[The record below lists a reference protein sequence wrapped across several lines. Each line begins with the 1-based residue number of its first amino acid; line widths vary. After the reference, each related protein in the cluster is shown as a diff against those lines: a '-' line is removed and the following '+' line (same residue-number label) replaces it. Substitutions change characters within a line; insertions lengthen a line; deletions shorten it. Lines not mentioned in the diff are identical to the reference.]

1 MPKKKMKVKK
11 KKMKA
16 KKVKSQGTTSPESHA
31 AEPSEDMNAEKSLA
45 SSQVTEEKASEEEGT
60 EASQEVGLGV
70 KEEEVAE
77 PEGGKEIVRLK
88 YKALS
93 KVLRHGLR
101 FSHPGMGRDSWVEC
115 MGFLIGDVNNGL
127 VEVKDAVPMVH
138 GSLVEV
144 EFNAEHYAKADEIN
158 QELTDDNWVVGW
170 YHTHPGH
177 GLFLSAVDK
186 VNQSG
191 YQSLNPKAVALV
203 FDPSKFGQESELDNY
218 LKIFRLKNPQ
228 LREGSEFIEVDLVE
242 VDSSL
247 PEVTD
252 ALYEASKLDVKTG
265 PLVLEFGEEYKEPA
279 FEKSEEAENM
289 EKEMVAMRKKIENM
303 EREIIFLR
311 AQLEGIIESSKEL
324 KVAQKKRKKAKPRKE
339 LTECPFCGYDSVL
352 QDDTQCASCGK
363 QF

>member
-1 MPKKKMKVKK
+1 MPKKKVKVKK
-11 KKMKA
+11 KKMRA
-16 KKVKSQGTTSPESHA
+16 KKGKPQGVPSSESHA
-31 AEPSEDMNAEKSLA
+31 KELSEDMNAEESTA
-45 SSQVTEEKASEEEGT
+45 STQDIEDRAAEEGSGASEG
-60 EASQEVGLGV
+60 VDLGG
-70 KEEEVAE
+70 KEEEAKE
-77 PEGGKEIVRLK
+77 PEEEKDIVRLK

-101 FSHPGMGRDSWVEC
+101 FSHPKMGRDSWVEC

-144 EFNAEHYAKADEIN
+144 EFNSEHYAKADEIN
-158 QELTDDNWVVGW
+158 QNLTDDNWIVGW

-177 GLFLSAVDK
+177 GLFLSSVDK
-186 VNQSG
+186 VNHSG

-203 FDPSKFGQESELDNY
+203 FDPSKFGQESELEHY
-218 LKIFRLKNPQ
+218 IKIFRLKNPQ
-228 LREGSEFIEVDLVE
+228 LREGSEFIEVDEVE
-242 VDSSL
+242 VDSSF

-252 ALYEASKLDVKTG
+252 ALYEASNIDVKMG
-265 PLVLEFGEEYKEPA
+265 PLVLEYGEEYKELAP
-279 FEKSEEAENM
+279 EKSEEAENM
-289 EKEMVAMRKKIENM
+289 EKELAEMQKKVENM

-311 AQLEGIIESSKEL
+311 AQLEGIIESSKEP

-339 LTECPFCGYDSVL
+339 LAECPFCGYDSVL
-352 QDDTQCASCGK
+352 PDDTQCASCGK